1 MKIDKVR
8 ELGVKELQHKV
19 SDLQQDIFHARIQKE
34 TGQLDQLGKVRSLRK
49 DLARVKTVLRQ
60 LEIENANANANA
72 NAKAKA

>member
-8 ELGVKELQHKV
+8 ELGQEELQHKV
-19 SDLQQDIFHARIQKE
+19 GDLEQEIFHARIQKE

-60 LEIENANANANA
+60 LEIEEARAD
-72 NAKAKA
+72 AKAKAS

>member
-8 ELGVKELQHKV
+8 ELGVEELQHKV
-19 SDLQQDIFHARIQKE
+19 SDLERDIFHARIQKE

-60 LEIENANANANA
+60 LEIEDTNAKVKANA
-72 NAKAKA
+72 

>member
-8 ELGVKELQHKV
+8 ELGAEELRHKV
-19 SDLQQDIFHARIQKE
+19 NDLDQEIFHARIQKE

-60 LEIENANANANA
+60 LEIENANA
-72 NAKAKA
+72 KAKA

>member
-8 ELGVKELQHKV
+8 ELGVEELQHKV

-60 LEIENANANANA
+60 LEPDRT
-72 NAKAKA
+72 NAKTKAKTKR